1 MSRGEILA
9 EKLKKV
15 GAIKFGDFVLSSGK
29 KSNFYIDI
37 KSAACEP
44 EILELISQEIKEKM
58 KLHSI
63 SFDKI
68 ACVELGGVPIA
79 VTLSLITGKPYVIF
93 RKQKKEYGTEGD
105 LVGRISEGERILVV
119 EDVTTTGSSA
129 YSAVKRAENY
139 GGSVVALVSVV
150 DRNEG
155 AGELFSKHGIT
166 FIPLLT
172 KKELIEREGL

>member
-1 MSRGEILA
+1 MSLGEILA

-29 KSNFYIDI
+29 RSNFYIDI

-44 EILELISQEIKEKM
+44 GILELISREIKERIE
-58 KLHSI
+58 LHGI

-68 ACVELGGVPIA
+68 ACVELGGVPLA
-79 VTLSLITGKPYVIF
+79 VSLSILTGKPYVIF
-93 RKQKKEYGTEGD
+93 RKQKKDYGTEGD
-105 LVGRISEGERILVV
+105 LVGRISEGERVLVV
-119 EDVTTTGSSA
+119 EDVTTTGFSA
-129 YSAVKRAENY
+129 YSAVKRVENH

-155 AGELFSKHGIT
+155 AEELFSERGVT

-172 KKELIEREGL
+172 KKELFYKEGL